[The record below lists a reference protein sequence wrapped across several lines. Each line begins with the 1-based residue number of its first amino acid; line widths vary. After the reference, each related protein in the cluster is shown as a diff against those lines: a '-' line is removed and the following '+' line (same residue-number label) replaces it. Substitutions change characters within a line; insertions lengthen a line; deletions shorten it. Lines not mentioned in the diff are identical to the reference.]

1 MASFETWGLGW
12 NTFVVWTA
20 VFFIYVSALA
30 MYRLYL
36 SPISKFPG
44 PKLAAM
50 TLWYEFYYD
59 VIKTGT
65 YMAEIKK
72 MHEKHGPI
80 VRISPHELH
89 VNDPNFYEELYAGGE
104 GNGINTRGS
113 LATIDHDHHRLRR
126 SAINPFFSKNNVRKL
141 EPIIQGNVSKL
152 MHRLERLEE
161 TGEPVNLN
169 IIFSAFTSDIII
181 EYAFGESQHYLDK
194 EDFNQDFFSMMDSI
208 HHIGAAAKQFGWLL
222 PVVLSIPEFITT
234 RVDRGMAA
242 FAKMQNTCKSKIA
255 QIISE
260 TQTAKHK
267 DKSIPTIFHDIL
279 SSSLPA
285 FEKSPDRLYQ
295 EGQTFIAAGTET
307 TAWCLT
313 VITFYLFSNPQILIK
328 LRGELKQAQAST
340 GVELEK
346 LPYLSAVIQEGL
358 RLSYGVCARLPR
370 IAPTESLV
378 LRDGETVWSIPPNI
392 PVSMSAGIQHLD
404 PRIFPSPLEFQPSR
418 WLNNKS
424 LDRYLVSFSKGSRQ
438 CAGIKLAFAE
448 LYLCL
453 NALFGRYGGQGMQSS
468 AKVKLWETGREDVE
482 LDHDLFIPGIRK
494 GSKGVRVMFGK

>member
-1 MASFETWGLGW
+1 MGLTSLGW
-12 NTFVVWTA
+12 QTLAA
-20 VFFIYVSALA
+20 VFCLYVSGLA
-30 MYRLYL
+30 VYRLYL

-44 PKLAAM
+44 PKLAAV

-72 MHEKHGPI
+72 MHEKYGPI
-80 VRISPHELH
+80 IRISPHELH
-89 VNDPNFYEELYAGGE
+89 VNDPDFYEELYAGGE
-104 GNGINTRGS
+104 RRRNKYPWFVRLFGMTQGS

-126 SAINPFFSKNNVRKL
+126 NAINPFFSKTNVRKL
-141 EPIIQGNVSKL
+141 EPVIQSNVSKL
-152 MHRLERLEE
+152 MTRLEKLED
-161 TGEPVNLN
+161 TGELVNLN
-169 IIFSAFTSDIII
+169 IVFSAFTSDIII

-194 EDFNQDFFSMMDSI
+194 EDFNLDFFFMIDSI

-222 PVVLSIPEFITT
+222 PVVLSIPEFIIT

-242 FAKMQNTCKSKIA
+242 FAKMQKKIGL
-255 QIISE
+255 IISE
-260 TQTAKHK
+260 TKTGNHK
-267 DKSIPTIFHDIL
+267 EKSIATIFHDVL
-279 SSSLPA
+279 SSNLPDS
-285 FEKSPDRLYQ
+285 EKSPDRLYQ

-313 VITFYLFSNPQILIK
+313 VITFYLFSNPSIMSM
-328 LRGELKQAQAST
+328 LRAELKEAKASS

-358 RLSYGVCARLPR
+358 RLSFGVCARLPR
-370 IAPTESLV
+370 IAPVESLV
-378 LRDGETVWSIPPNI
+378 LRDGEMVWRIPPNT

-418 WLNNKS
+418 WLNNKG
-424 LDRYLVSFSKGSRQ
+424 LERYLVSFTKGSRQ
-438 CAGIKLAFAE
+438 CAGINLAYAE

-453 NALFGRYGGQGMQSS
+453 NALFGRYGAESMDSV
-468 AKVKLWETGREDVE
+468 AKLRLWETGKEDVE
-482 LDHDLFIPGIRK
+482 LNHDLFIPGIKK
-494 GSKGVRVMFGK
+494 GSKGVRVVFGM